1 LEMKK
6 LYIGVPLV
14 VLVIALLALY
24 AYQPLIESQKFAPQ
38 RFAHAGGGGGGKI
51 FKSKKKIIWLN
62 KVKSDTYTNSYEALD
77 SNIKNEFVY
86 FEIDFSFTKDGK
98 LACLH
103 DWKRSFKRAFGFETD
118 KKVTL
123 AEFEKLVQEKSIKYT
138 NCTLEGLALWMM
150 DNPGAF
156 IVTDVKEANVKALNM
171 IRKKLPDAKV
181 RVIPQIYNPSN
192 FEFVKDAEFQQV
204 IWTLYRY
211 GGSND
216 EVIGWV
222 KKLDGSFA
230 VAITMPEYRAESE
243 LPRELQKLN
252 IPTYVHT
259 ISSIKKLEKY
269 SANGVTEIYTD
280 FLQP

>member
-1 LEMKK
+1 MKK
-6 LYIGVPLV
+6 LYVGVLLV
-14 VLVIALLALY
+14 VLVLVLVIALLALY
-24 AYQPLIESQKFAPQ
+24 AYQPLIESQNFAPL
-38 RFAHAGGGGGGKI
+38 RVAHAGGGIGG
-51 FKSKKKIIWLN
+51 
-62 KVKSDTYTNSYEALD
+62 DTYTNSYEALD
-77 SNIKNEFVY
+77 SNIENEFVY

-98 LACLH
+98 LVCLH

-123 AEFEKLVQEKSIKYT
+123 TEFEKLVQEKSIKYT
-138 NCTLEGLALWMM
+138 NCTLEGLALWML

-171 IRKKLPDAKV
+171 IRKTLPDAKV

-216 EVIGWV
+216 EVLGWV
-222 KKLDGSFA
+222 KKFQGPL
-230 VAITMPEYRAESE
+230 AITMPEGRAGSE
-243 LPRELQKLN
+243 LPKELQKLN

-259 ISSIKKLEKY
+259 INSIKKLEKY
-269 SANGVTEIYTD
+269 SANGITEIYTD